1 MANNEFQ
8 QIVNDFDFLDDW
20 EDRYRYIIDLGKK
33 LEPLDNSSKN
43 EMTKVNGC
51 ASQVWM
57 TLDLIGKTNAI
68 SIDLRGE
75 SDALIV
81 KGLIAILVA
90 LYSGTKIKEAEGI
103 DALAE
108 FKRLGLNEHLS
119 SQRSNGLRAMLD
131 RITSTIHRHQAT

>member
-8 QIVNDFDFLDDW
+8 QIVNDFDFLEDW

-33 LEPLDNSSKN
+33 VEPFDNSLKN
-43 EMTKVNGC
+43 ETTKVNGC

-57 TLDLIGKTNAI
+57 IFEFYEENSTKSVILKGD
-68 SIDLRGE
+68 

-81 KGLIAILVA
+81 KGLIAILIA
-90 LYSGTKIKEAEGI
+90 LYSGIKIKEAARI
-103 DALAE
+103 DPLAE
-108 FKRLGLNEHLS
+108 FNRLGLNEHLS

-131 RITSTIHRHQAT
+131 RITSIIQIHQDS

>member
-1 MANNEFQ
+1 MVNSEFQ
-8 QIVNDFDFLDDW
+8 QIVNDFDFLEDW

-33 LEPLDNSSKN
+33 LDPLENSLKN
-43 EMTKVNGC
+43 ETTKVNGC

-57 TLDLIGKTNAI
+57 TYELIGEGNIK

-81 KGLIAILVA
+81 KGLIAILIA
-90 LYSGTKIKEAEGI
+90 LYNGAQIKEAANI
-103 DALAE
+103 DALVE
-108 FKRLGLNEHLS
+108 FNKLGLNEHLS

-131 RITSTIHRHQAT
+131 RITSIIQLHQST